1 MTPQITLNFQNLIL
15 TKIKS
20 SLGSE
25 ILNKQLFLL
34 PEKEVNVEHFLS
46 NLAFNGFHVTQL
58 DSITILQ
65 KLNQKVKRFVEEQMI
80 TEEAYKR
87 GLQFTPTVR
96 KDLEIWQEN
105 YLAQLYFNNNL
116 DSISVTDKEVYNYY
130 LDKLV
135 NSSNIR
141 LINIRLVSLKD
152 LEEVSNIFELLEKG
166 NDFGELIKNYGRTD
180 SLVNEDGETG
190 LTPVLL
196 LGYVG
201 SVAADLNLNEIYG
214 PIKRNN
220 AYTIMQ
226 VIERQDS
233 NDSLKLSF
241 DSIKDKLRNDIR
253 FIQLNERLKK
263 ITSELAEQNNV
274 KIYGDVVDKIQTST
288 DSDVC
293 ASLNGFWWKDC
304 RGAFNNS
311 FFRMDKQGS

>member
-1 MTPQITLNFQNLIL
+1 
-15 TKIKS
+15 
-20 SLGSE
+20 
-25 ILNKQLFLL
+25 
-34 PEKEVNVEHFLS
+34 
-46 NLAFNGFHVTQL
+46 
-58 DSITILQ
+58 
-65 KLNQKVKRFVEEQMI
+65 MI
-80 TEEAYKR
+80 TQEAYKR
-87 GLQFTPTVR
+87 GLQFNPTVR
-96 KDLEIWQEN
+96 IDLEIWQEN
-105 YLAQLYFNNNL
+105 YLAQLFFNSNL

-166 NDFGELIKNYGRTD
+166 NNFGELIKNYGRTD

-226 VIERQDS
+226 VIERQES

-241 DSIKDKLRNDIR
+241 DLIKDKLRNDIR
-253 FIQLNERLKK
+253 FIQLNKRLKK
-263 ITSELAEQNNV
+263 ITSKLAEENNV
-274 KIYGDVVDKIQTST
+274 KIYGDVVDKIQTSQIPLF
-288 DSDVC
+288 VHR
-293 ASLNGFWWKDC
+293 LMGFGGRIAGVPLTTPFSGWMNKEV
-304 RGAFNNS
+304 
-311 FFRMDKQGS
+311 KQKLLP